1 MKYIGSVTFSN
12 GWFRYQ
18 LVQLK
23 PKLSFNKAAAAAT
36 TTTTTTNTTTTL
48 LLLLLLLLLNTA
60 TAVADRST
68 PGHKSSATIWCPAVI
83 SKAGGDVV
91 NAIEHSNNNGGQTA
105 KLISSQFRKQSQL
118 RPHPLLDTG
127 QPWRPPEASTSRNRH
142 ASMINY
148 NSTFFHFSSV
158 QATAVQ
164 LDIEE

>member
-1 MKYIGSVTFSN
+1 MNCAKVDQSPPHRAHQPLKQAAKASFKVTKLLL
-12 GWFRYQ
+12 RLLQ
-18 LVQLK
+18 LQQHQQI
-23 PKLSFNKAAAAAT
+23 
-36 TTTTTTNTTTTL
+36 L